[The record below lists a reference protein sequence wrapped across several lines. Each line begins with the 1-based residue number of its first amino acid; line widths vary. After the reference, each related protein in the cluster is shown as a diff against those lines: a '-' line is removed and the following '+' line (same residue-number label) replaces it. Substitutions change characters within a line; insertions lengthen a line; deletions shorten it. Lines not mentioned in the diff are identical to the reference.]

1 MNLPDLKEARK
12 RTDKKVDYLENDN
25 NIKKIFENKKYFLKT
40 YGCQMNVHDSEEIRK
55 YLEMLGFTST
65 DKLEDS
71 DIVVL
76 NTCAIRENAH
86 DKVFGYLGRCKH
98 LKKEKPGLIVAIGG
112 CMSQEENVVNEIK
125 TKHPY
130 VDIVFG
136 THNINQRYH
145 KQTSNA
151 RRNEIRPNSMHIFL

>member
-1 MNLPDLKEARK
+1 MNLTDLKEARK

-86 DKVFGYLGRCKH
+86 DKVFGYL
-98 LKKEKPGLIVAIGG
+98 
-112 CMSQEENVVNEIK
+112 
-125 TKHPY
+125 
-130 VDIVFG
+130 
-136 THNINQRYH
+136 
-145 KQTSNA
+145 
-151 RRNEIRPNSMHIFL
+151 